1 MNSNKPY
8 NRVDRIN
15 RQILDILSDILI
27 KYIDLSHLGFITF
40 TSVDV
45 APDLRS
51 AKVFYSV
58 LSGNLSVAKI
68 GVEINKKQKAFKKYM
83 SPELHL
89 KHIPDLR
96 FFIDESFTYGD
107 KINKL
112 LKNINKQQLKDDSK
126 HS

>member
-27 KYIDLSHLGFITF
+27 KNIDLSYLAFITF

-58 LSGNLSVAKI
+58 LSGKLSFSKI
-68 GVEINKKQKAFKKYM
+68 EVEMNKKQKAFKKFM
-83 SPELHL
+83 SPQLSL
-89 KHIPDLR
+89 RYTPDIR
-96 FFIDESFTYGD
+96 FILDETLAYSEKID
-107 KINKL
+107 KL
-112 LKNINKQQLKDDSK
+112 LKNQNKIQRS
-126 HS
+126 

>member
-1 MNSNKPY
+1 MD
-8 NRVDRIN
+8 RVN
-15 RQILDILSDILI
+15 NQILDVLSGILI
-27 KYIDLSHLGFITF
+27 KNIDLSYLGFVTF
-40 TSVDV
+40 SNVDV

-51 AKVFYSV
+51 AKVYYSV
-58 LSGNLSVAKI
+58 LGRKKSDQEINI
-68 GVEINKKQKAFKKYM
+68 EINKKRRAFKKYM

>member
-15 RQILDILSDILI
+15 RQVLDILSDIQI
-27 KYIDLSHLGFITF
+27 KNIDLSQLGFITF

-58 LSGNLSVAKI
+58 LSSNLSAEKI
-68 GVEINKKQKAFKKYM
+68 NIEMNKKQKAFKKYM
-83 SPELHL
+83 SPQLSL
-89 KHIPDLR
+89 RYTPDIR
-96 FFIDESFTYGD
+96 FILDETLAYSEKID
-107 KINKL
+107 NL
-112 LKNINKQQLKDDSK
+112 LKKPE
-126 HS
+126 

>member
-1 MNSNKPY
+1 MNSKKPY
-8 NRVDRIN
+8 KRVDRIN

-58 LSGNLSVAKI
+58 LSGKLSVSKI
-68 GVEINKKQKAFKKYM
+68 EIEMNKKQKAFKKYM
-83 SPELHL
+83 SPQLSLRYTPDIQFYLDETLAYSEKIDILL
-89 KHIPDLR
+89 KKQN
-96 FFIDESFTYGD
+96 
-107 KINKL
+107 KIN
-112 LKNINKQQLKDDSK
+112 
-126 HS
+126 

>member
-27 KYIDLSHLGFITF
+27 KNIDLSYLGFITF

-45 APDLRS
+45 APDLRT

-58 LSGNLSVAKI
+58 LSGKLPDSKVD
-68 GVEINKKQKAFKKYM
+68 VEINKKQKAFKKFM
-83 SPELHL
+83 SPQLSL
-89 KHIPDLR
+89 RYTPDIR
-96 FFIDESFTYGD
+96 FILDETLAYSEKIDT
-107 KINKL
+107 L
-112 LKNINKQQLKDDSK
+112 LKDQNEIHRSK
-126 HS
+126 